1 MEKKV
6 ISWVLI
12 VTAILFVA
20 LDIRRALFGVTQFLL
35 PVALLALGL
44 ELLGEQRLRK
54 LTFVLAVVTA
64 VLAGLAV
71 FRRLM

>member
-1 MEKKV
+1 MEKKLV
-6 ISWVLI
+6 SWALI

-35 PVALLALGL
+35 PIALLALGL
-44 ELLGEQRLRK
+44 ELMGQPRLRK
-54 LTFVLAVVTA
+54 PTFVMAVVTA
-64 VLAGLAV
+64 VLAALAV